1 MNASAAAVV
10 SIVPHVFREGAEV
23 AKAPKTEL
31 IGRDAELKRLST
43 FVDGSPRGPAFVLV
57 EGEAGI
63 GKSTLWE
70 WAVGQAREHGRLVLT
85 SRPNSND
92 IALAYAALGDL
103 LDETLDEALE
113 QLPAPQRRA
122 LGAALLLTDADGAAP
137 DPRATGLSV
146 LGVLRALSAAAPVL
160 VAVDDAQWV
169 DRSSATV
176 LEFALRRLRSEPVA
190 VLAARRAGLAG
201 GLGLPDAELV
211 TVGRMSLGAHT
222 GS

>member
-1 MNASAAAVV
+1 MSANFTLVPTMNASAAAVV

-23 AKAPKTEL
+23 AKARKTEL
-31 IGRDAELKRLST
+31 IGRDVELKRLST

-113 QLPAPQRRA
+113 QPSERSRRPRRYSSPSMTHS
-122 LGAALLLTDADGAAP
+122 GSTD
-137 DPRATGLSV
+137 
-146 LGVLRALSAAAPVL
+146 
-160 VAVDDAQWV
+160 
-169 DRSSATV
+169 
-176 LEFALRRLRSEPVA
+176 RLRPCSSS
-190 VLAARRAGLAG
+190 LCAGCGASRSPCSPLAG
-201 GLGLPDAELV
+201 RASPAASGCRTP
-211 TVGRMSLGAHT
+211 S
-222 GS
+222 S